1 MRTRVHACIAAAAVF
16 IAAPAIAGDL
26 NPPGAPAPTM
36 KTLDEVEPRI
46 PVGPLTTPGDA
57 DSVYKITQ
65 SGSYYLTGD
74 VLGADRMSGVE
85 IEASGVT
92 LDLMGYEVFGLA
104 PSGRSQSGVRVTQ
117 AGAINVVIRNGS
129 ARAWGDDGV
138 DATLADSCVLE
149 NLVAS
154 QNGRSGVRAGDRATV
169 RAVTAVANGAEG
181 VRTGAS
187 SSVSG
192 VVASDNPVAG
202 IVVGGNALVADS
214 VATGS
219 ADGMVAEGVGSRFE
233 SCIAS
238 NNTANGFVGADAT
251 TFADCTA
258 RDNGADGFAGE
269 REVRMRE
276 CTAYRNGDDGASVTG
291 NAFVTGSV
299 FNDNGSNGLESVGGG
314 TTVVGCLAERN
325 TFSGFGLVDGDNHI
339 ENCSVIDQG
348 GVAPGIGVNGERN
361 LVLGNRVSRG
371 SIGIRADGVPATG
384 SVVAR
389 NIVTGAATPYDA
401 APGVDLAP
409 VRITAANADAM
420 DNLAR

>member
-154 QNGRSGVRAGDRATV
+154 QNGRSGVRAGDRAAV
-169 RAVTAVANGAEG
+169 RAVTAVANNAEG
-181 VRTGAS
+181 VRAGAS
-187 SSVSG
+187 SLVAD
-192 VVASDNPVAG
+192 VVATDNLVAG
-202 IVVGGNALVADS
+202 VVVGGNAVVRAS

-219 ADGMVAEGVGSRFE
+219 AEGMIAEGVGSRFE

-238 NNTANGFVGADAT
+238 NNTGDGFVGADAT
-251 TFADCTA
+251 AFIGCTA
-258 RDNGADGFAGE
+258 RDNGVDGFAGA
-269 REVRMRE
+269 REVRMQG

-291 NAFVTGSV
+291 NAFIIGSV
-299 FNDNGSNGLESVGGG
+299 FNDNGSNGVESTGGG
-314 TTVVGCLAERN
+314 TTVLDCLAERN

-339 ENCSVIDQG
+339 ERCTVIDQG
-348 GVAPGIGVNGERN
+348 GSAAGIGVNGQRN
-361 LVLGNRVSRG
+361 LVFGNRVIG
-371 SIGIRADGVPATG
+371 GTIGIRADGVASGT
-384 SVVAR
+384 VVAA
-389 NIVTGAATPYDA
+389 NIVTGAATPFA
-401 APGVDLAP
+401 VSQSVDLGP
-409 VRITAANADAM
+409 VRINAANADAM